1 MWVKKEN
8 KLTVTMAGELES
20 YEAAKLG
27 CRSVGRS
34 VGQAGGG
41 HVSSCLNT
49 FLAPGGQK
57 RGSALSVV
65 RTLYQHL

>member
-1 MWVKKEN
+1 MSLRLYVGKKEK
-8 KLTVTMAGELES
+8 KLTVTTNSELEA
-20 YEAAKLG
+20 YEAEKLG
-27 CRSVGRS
+27 CLSVGRS
-34 VGQAGGG
+34 VGG

-65 RTLYQHL
+65 RNLYQ